1 MSSANSYCKVFNY
14 KLTSSRSS
22 TAPLAEN
29 DATEFWEVKLLSS
42 EVVEPLMLLKN
53 SDVLLRRLIGLSL
66 EIAIEMDRDAEIG
79 VLDPDFLE
87 GISGGGV
94 ELFKH

>member
-1 MSSANSYCKVFNY
+1 
-14 KLTSSRSS
+14 
-22 TAPLAEN
+22 
-29 DATEFWEVKLLSS
+29 
-42 EVVEPLMLLKN
+42 MLLKN